1 MADDVTIDTSELDR
15 LVVDLTNAP
24 VSIARQVRSALQ
36 VNAQHVKE
44 SWREKLAGNA
54 YAPRVPFSIT
64 YDTKISDDG
73 IEVEIGAQKGTGRQ
87 GGVALLL
94 EYGAPRRGLAPRGYG
109 LAALQENLEDLE
121 RGISRAL
128 GSALQDNDL

>member
-1 MADDVTIDTSELDR
+1 MADEVVIDTTELDR
-15 LVVDLTNAP
+15 LVVDLRNAP
-24 VSIARQVRSALQ
+24 ASIARDVRSALQ
-36 VNAQHVKE
+36 VNATCVKE
-44 SWREKLAGNA
+44 SWRSKLQGNP

-64 YDTKISDDG
+64 YDTQISDDG

-121 RGISRAL
+121 RGISRAI
-128 GSALQDNDL
+128 GSGLQDNDL

>member
-1 MADDVTIDTSELDR
+1 MADDVVIDTTQLDR
-15 LVVDLTNAP
+15 LVVDLNNMPA
-24 VSIARQVRSALQ
+24 SIARNVRSALQ
-36 VNAQHVKE
+36 VSAGHVKE
-44 SWREKLAGNA
+44 SWRGKLQGNA

-64 YDTKISDDG
+64 YDTRITGDG

-109 LAALQENLEDLE
+109 LASLEENMADLE
-121 RGISRAL
+121 RGMRLAID
-128 GSALQDNDL
+128 SAGGANNL